1 MKKLIA
7 FGLLALGLMLSATEA
22 FAYYQPWTGG
32 TWTVRTVMRSNGVP
46 WTGLTR

>member
-7 FGLLALGLMLSATEA
+7 FGLLAVSLLSYASEA
-22 FAYYQPWTGG
+22 FAYYRPWSGG
-32 TWTVRTVMRSNGVP
+32 NWRVRTVMRSNGVP

>member
-7 FGLLALGLMLSATEA
+7 LGILAVGLLTYASEA
-22 FAYYQPWTGG
+22 FAYYRPWTGG
-32 TWTVRTVMRSNGVP
+32 TWRVRTVMRSNGVP